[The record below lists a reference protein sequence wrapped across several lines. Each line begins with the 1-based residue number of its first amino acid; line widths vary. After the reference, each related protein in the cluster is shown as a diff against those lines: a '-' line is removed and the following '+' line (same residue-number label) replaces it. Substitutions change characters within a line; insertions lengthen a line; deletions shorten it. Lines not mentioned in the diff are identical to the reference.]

1 MGIVINQSAK
11 NIVVTYLGFGIGA
24 INALFLYTSFLG
36 KTNYGIVAFLLSAG
50 NIMMPLMAFGVHS
63 TLIRFY
69 NKNKN
74 SESQDRFLSF
84 MLLMPFLLI
93 IPISLISF
101 FGYDLILD
109 LLSLLPQNNDLAR
122 PYLWLIPIIGLF
134 MGYFE
139 IFYAWVKVHMKSVF
153 GNFISEVFVR
163 IITMGLLFL
172 VHWNTITPETFIYG
186 VTLAYGFQMLAM
198 LTYAFYLRKPKFHF
212 SLPENA
218 KEIINYSLFIILA
231 GSVAVFLLDLD
242 KVMIPYYTGPE
253 QVAVYSVA
261 IFISTVIAVPSR
273 AMLQI
278 IYPITAKLMSENKME
293 ELNVLYKKS
302 AINLQVFGGLILVG
316 IFLNINQMYLVI
328 PDDYSGGLMAVFL
341 IGLAKF
347 YDVILGNNNA
357 ILLNTKYYRMVL
369 LFGVILVVL
378 MIGLN
383 MLLIPLYGITGSA
396 LATLL
401 SVIFYNTIKLLF
413 IVKKMNLYPFGP
425 TTLKSFAIIAIIL
438 AAFYFWEFP
447 FEPWINIVIKSIL
460 ITISYVYLNYKFKIS
475 MDIND
480 LIDNNLNRYFTS
492 KKL

>member
-1 MGIVINQSAK
+1 MGIVLKQSAK

-36 KTNYGIVAFLLSAG
+36 KTHYGIVAFLLSAA

-69 NKNKN
+69 SKYKNPI
-74 SESQDRFLSF
+74 EQERFMSF
-84 MLLMPFLLI
+84 MLLMPLLLI
-93 IPISLISF
+93 MPISIIAF
-101 FGYDLILD
+101 FGYDLIT
-109 LLSLLPQNNDLAR
+109 SLLIADNPTVE

-163 IITMGLLFL
+163 IITTGLLFL
-172 VHWNTITPETFIYG
+172 VHWNTIDKTTFIYG
-186 VTLAYGFQMLAM
+186 ITIAYGIQMLAM
-198 LTYAFYLRKPKFHF
+198 LAYAFYLRKPKFHF
-212 SLPENA
+212 TMPENTS
-218 KEIINYSLFIILA
+218 EIFSYSLFIILS

-242 KVMIPYYTGPE
+242 KVMIPYYINVE
-253 QVAVYSVA
+253 QVAVYSVG
-261 IFISTVIAVPSR
+261 IFIATVIIVPSR

-278 IYPITAKLMSENKME
+278 IYPITAKLISENKMD
-293 ELNVLYKKS
+293 ELNILYKKS

-369 LFGVILVVL
+369 LFGVLLVVM

-396 LATLL
+396 LATLI

-425 TTLKSFAIIAIIL
+425 TTLKSFGIITFIL
-438 AAFYFWEFP
+438 AMFYFWEFP
-447 FEPWINIVIKSIL
+447 FEPWINITLKSIL
-460 ITISYVYLNYKFKIS
+460 ITIAYVYLNYKFKIS
-475 MDIND
+475 TDIN
-480 LIDNNLNRYFTS
+480 NLVDSQWQKYM
-492 KKL
+492 K

>member
-11 NIVVTYLGFGIGA
+11 NIVITYLGFGIGA
-24 INALFLYTSFLG
+24 VNALFLYTSFLG
-36 KTNYGIVAFLLSAG
+36 KTHYGIVAFLLSAG

-69 NKNKN
+69 SKYKNPV
-74 SESQDRFLSF
+74 EQERFMSF
-84 MLLMPFLLI
+84 MLLMPLLLI
-93 IPISLISF
+93 IPISLIVF
-101 FGYDLILD
+101 FGYDVIA
-109 LLSLLPQNNDLAR
+109 SLLIDDNPEVE

-163 IITMGLLFL
+163 IITTGLLFL
-172 VHWNTITPETFIYG
+172 VHWNTIDKTTFIYG
-186 VTLAYGFQMLAM
+186 VTLAYGVQMLAM
-198 LTYAFYLRKPKFHF
+198 MGYAFYLKKPKFQ
-212 SLPENA
+212 LNKPENT
-218 KEIINYSLFIILA
+218 KEIFSYSFFIILA

-242 KVMIPYYTGPE
+242 KVMIPHYLEIE
-253 QVAVYSVA
+253 QVAVYSVG
-261 IFISTVIAVPSR
+261 IFIATVIVVPSR

-278 IYPITAKLMSENKME
+278 IYPITAKLISENKMQ
-293 ELNVLYKKS
+293 ELDDLYKRS

-369 LFGVILVVL
+369 LFGVLLVL
-378 MIGLN
+378 MMIGLN
-383 MLLIPLYGITGSA
+383 MLLIPIYGITGSA
-396 LATLL
+396 LATLI
-401 SVIFYNTIKLLF
+401 SVVFYNTIKLLF
-413 IVKKMNLYPFGP
+413 VVKKMDLYPFGP
-425 TTLKSFAIIAIIL
+425 TTLKSFGIITVIL
-438 AAFYFWEFP
+438 AMFYFWEFP
-447 FEPWINIVIKSIL
+447 FDHRINIVLKSIL

-475 MDIND
+475 TDINE
-480 LIDNNLNRYFTS
+480 LIDS
-492 KKL
+492 QWKKFMR

>member
-1 MGIVINQSAK
+1 
-11 NIVVTYLGFGIGA
+11 
-24 INALFLYTSFLG
+24 
-36 KTNYGIVAFLLSAG
+36 
-50 NIMMPLMAFGVHS
+50 
-63 TLIRFY
+63 
-69 NKNKN
+69 
-74 SESQDRFLSF
+74 
-84 MLLMPFLLI
+84 
-93 IPISLISF
+93 
-101 FGYDLILD
+101 
-109 LLSLLPQNNDLAR
+109 
-122 PYLWLIPIIGLF
+122 

-163 IITMGLLFL
+163 VITTGLLFM
-172 VHWNTITPETFIYG
+172 VYFNMIEITTFIYG
-186 VTLAYGFQMLAM
+186 ITLAYGVQMFAM
-198 LTYAFYLRKPKFHF
+198 MGYAVYLKKPKFHF
-212 SLPENA
+212 VLPENT
-218 KEIINYSLFIILA
+218 KEIFNYSFFIILS

-242 KVMIPYYTGPE
+242 KLMIPYYTGPE
-253 QVAVYSVA
+253 QVAVYSVG
-261 IFISTVIAVPSR
+261 IFIATVIAVPSR

-293 ELNVLYKKS
+293 ELDILYKKS

-369 LFGVILVVL
+369 LFGVILVL
-378 MIGLN
+378 MMVGLN

-396 LATLL
+396 LATLI

-425 TTLKSFAIIAIIL
+425 TTVKSFAIIALIL
-438 AAFYFWEFP
+438 AVFYFWEFP
-447 FEPWINIVIKSIL
+447 FEPWMNIFLKSIL

-475 MDIND
+475 TDIND
-480 LIDNNLNRYFTS
+480 LVDGLW
-492 KKL
+492 KKYVR

>member
-36 KTNYGIVAFLLSAG
+36 KTHYGIVAYLLSAG

-69 NKNKN
+69 SKYKD
-74 SESQDRFLSF
+74 EIEREKFMTF
-84 MLLMPFLLI
+84 MLLMPLLLI
-93 IPISLISF
+93 IPISLIAF
-101 FGYDLILD
+101 FGYDLIA
-109 LLSLLPQNNDLAR
+109 SLLIDEENILVK

-163 IITMGLLFL
+163 IITTGLLFL
-172 VHWNTITPETFIYG
+172 VHWNTIDNTTFIYG
-186 VTLAYGFQMLAM
+186 VTIAYGVQMLAM
-198 LTYAFYLRKPKFHF
+198 MGYAFYLKKPKLLFVLPKNTREIF
-212 SLPENA
+212 S
-218 KEIINYSLFIILA
+218 YSFFIILA

-242 KVMIPYYTGPE
+242 KVMIPSYLNITE
-253 QVAVYSVA
+253 VAVYSVG
-261 IFISTVIAVPSR
+261 IFIATVIAVPSR

-278 IYPITAKLMSENKME
+278 IYPITAKLMGENKMD
-293 ELNVLYKKS
+293 ELDVLYKKS
-302 AINLQVFGGLILVG
+302 AINLQVFGGLIMLG
-316 IFLNINQMYLVI
+316 IFLNINQMYLII
-328 PDDYSGGLMAVFL
+328 PGDYTGGVNAVFL

-369 LFGVILVVL
+369 LFGVLLVLL

-383 MLLIPLYGITGSA
+383 MLLIPILGITGSA
-396 LATLL
+396 LATLI
-401 SVIFYNTIKLLF
+401 SVLFYNTIKLLF
-413 IVKKMNLYPFGP
+413 IVKKMDLYPFGP
-425 TTLKSFAIIAIIL
+425 TTLKSFGIIALIL
-438 AAFYFWEFP
+438 VVFYFWEFP
-447 FEPWINIVIKSIL
+447 FEPIINIILKSFL
-460 ITISYVYLNYKFKIS
+460 ITISYVYLNYKLKIS
-475 MDIND
+475 TDINE
-480 LIDNNLNRYFTS
+480 LIDLQL
-492 KKL
+492 KKHLR

>member
-11 NIVVTYLGFGIGA
+11 NIVVTYIGFGIGA
-24 INALFLYTSFLG
+24 VNALFLYTSFLG
-36 KTNYGIVAFLLSAG
+36 KIHYGIVAFLLSAG

-69 NKNKN
+69 SKYK
-74 SESQDRFLSF
+74 EDLERERFMSF
-84 MLLMPFLLI
+84 MLIMPLLLI
-93 IPISLISF
+93 VPISLIAF
-101 FGYDLILD
+101 FGYDIIA
-109 LLSLLPQNNDLAR
+109 SLLIDEDNQLVEPF
-122 PYLWLIPIIGLF
+122 LWLIPIIGLF

-163 IITMGLLFL
+163 IITTGLLFL
-172 VHWNTITPETFIYG
+172 VHWNTIDKTTFIYG
-186 VTLAYGFQMLAM
+186 ITLAYGIQMLAM
-198 LTYAFYLRKPKFHF
+198 LAYAFYLKKPKFHLV
-212 SLPENA
+212 LPENT
-218 KEIINYSLFIILA
+218 KEIFSYSFFIILS

-242 KVMIPYYTGPE
+242 KVMIPSYLNITE
-253 QVAVYSVA
+253 VAVYSVG
-261 IFISTVIAVPSR
+261 IFIATVIVVPSR

-278 IYPITAKLMSENKME
+278 IYPITAKLMSENKMQ
-293 ELNVLYKKS
+293 ELNELYKKS

-316 IFLNINQMYLVI
+316 IFLNINQMYLII
-328 PDDYSGGLMAVFL
+328 PGDYTGGLNAVFL

-369 LFGVILVVL
+369 LFGVLLVVM

-396 LATLL
+396 LATLI

-413 IVKKMNLYPFGP
+413 IVKKMDLYPFGP
-425 TTLKSFAIIAIIL
+425 TTVKSFGIIL
-438 AAFYFWEFP
+438 LILVLFYFWEFP
-447 FEPWINIVIKSIL
+447 FDPRINIILKSTL

-475 MDIND
+475 ADINF
-480 LIDNNLNRYFTS
+480 LIDSQWRKYF
-492 KKL
+492 K

>member
-36 KTNYGIVAFLLSAG
+36 KIHYGIINFLLSAG

-69 NKNKN
+69 SKYKGDV
-74 SESQDRFLSF
+74 ERERFMSF
-84 MLLMPFLLI
+84 MLVMPLLLI
-93 IPISLISF
+93 IPISIIAF
-101 FGYDLILD
+101 FGYDVIA
-109 LLSLLPQNNDLAR
+109 SLLPVDNKIVE

-163 IITMGLLFL
+163 IITTGLLFL
-172 VHWNTITPETFIYG
+172 VHWNTIDKTTFIYG
-186 VTLAYGFQMLAM
+186 ITIAYGIQMLAM
-198 LTYAFYLRKPKFHF
+198 LAYAFHLKKPKFHF
-212 SLPENA
+212 ILPENT
-218 KEIINYSLFIILA
+218 KEIFSYSLFIILS

-242 KVMIPYYTGPE
+242 KVMIPSYLNITE
-253 QVAVYSVA
+253 VAVYSVG
-261 IFISTVIAVPSR
+261 IFIATVIVVPSR

-278 IYPITAKLMSENKME
+278 IYPITAKLMSENKMQ
-293 ELNVLYKKS
+293 ELNELYKKS

-316 IFLNINQMYLVI
+316 IFLNINQMYLII
-328 PDDYSGGLMAVFL
+328 PGDYSGGLSAVFL
-341 IGLAKF
+341 IGIAKF

-369 LFGVILVVL
+369 LFGVLLVVM

-396 LATLL
+396 LATLI
-401 SVIFYNTIKLLF
+401 SVLFYNTIKLLF
-413 IVKKMNLYPFGP
+413 IVKKMDLYPFGP
-425 TTLKSFAIIAIIL
+425 TTVKSFGIIL
-438 AAFYFWEFP
+438 LILAVFYFWEFP
-447 FEPWINIVIKSIL
+447 FDPIMNIVLKSLL

-475 MDIND
+475 TDINF
-480 LIDNNLNRYFTS
+480 LIDSQWKKYF
-492 KKL
+492 K

>member
-1 MGIVINQSAK
+1 MGIVLKQSAK

-36 KTNYGIVAFLLSAG
+36 KTHYGIVAFLLSAA

-69 NKNKN
+69 SKYKNPI
-74 SESQDRFLSF
+74 EQERFMSF
-84 MLLMPFLLI
+84 MLLMPLLLI
-93 IPISLISF
+93 IPISIIAF
-101 FGYDLILD
+101 FGYDLIA
-109 LLSLLPQNNDLAR
+109 SLLIADNPTVE

-163 IITMGLLFL
+163 IITTGLLFL
-172 VHWNTITPETFIYG
+172 VHWNTIDKTTFIYG
-186 VTLAYGFQMLAM
+186 ITIAYGIQMLAM
-198 LTYAFYLRKPKFHF
+198 LAYAFYLRKPKFHF
-212 SLPENA
+212 TMPENTS
-218 KEIINYSLFIILA
+218 EIFSYSLFIILS

-242 KVMIPYYTGPE
+242 KVMIPYYINVE
-253 QVAVYSVA
+253 QVAVYSVG
-261 IFISTVIAVPSR
+261 IFIATVIIVPSR

-278 IYPITAKLMSENKME
+278 IYPITAKLISENKMD
-293 ELNVLYKKS
+293 ELNILYKKS

-369 LFGVILVVL
+369 LFGVLLVVM

-396 LATLL
+396 LATLI

-425 TTLKSFAIIAIIL
+425 TTLKSFGIITFIL
-438 AAFYFWEFP
+438 AMFYFWEFP
-447 FEPWINIVIKSIL
+447 FEPWINITLKSIL
-460 ITISYVYLNYKFKIS
+460 ITIAYVYLNYKFKIS
-475 MDIND
+475 TDIN
-480 LIDNNLNRYFTS
+480 NLVDSQWQKYM
-492 KKL
+492 K